1 MFSARSKGDMMAL
14 SAMTM
19 KRIEACAWIAAS
31 DKQEKIKAIAEATG
45 NNTLDAAKMYI
56 IGALKAGIRRGTY
69 RTYSDALDALEREQV
84 GDRGESIGALNELER
99 TVRRINHINA
109 KPSTAWEIE
118 LMGSKEVTEKKRHD
132 IRNMAKVYGSL
143 YVQWLE
149 REDAGNVEYI
159 YETAEHDAQ
168 VLKIDSTIRSYIHE
182 YIGRL
187 SPTAC
192 KAIRAIVES
201 AYSADAIASAKD
213 GDGYALRNKLNYL
226 HRGFPKRDAISPRE
240 FAHILKRYA

>member
-1 MFSARSKGDMMAL
+1 MAL

-19 KRIEACAWIAAS
+19 KRIEACAIIVAH
-31 DKQEKIKAIAEATG
+31 DKAEKIASMAE
-45 NNTLDAAKMYI
+45 TLACDTMDAAKRYV

-109 KPSTAWEIE
+109 KPTTAWEIE
-118 LMGSKEVTEKKRHD
+118 LVGSKEVTEKKRHD
-132 IRNMAKVYGSL
+132 VRNMAKVYGSL
-143 YVQWLE
+143 YVQWIE

-159 YETAEHDAQ
+159 YETAEHDAE
-168 VLKIDSTIRSYIHE
+168 VLKIDSTIQAYISE

-187 SPTAC
+187 SPTAQ
-192 KAIRAIVES
+192 KAIRLIVES
-201 AYSADAIASAKD
+201 AYNSEAIATAKD
-213 GDGYALRNKLNYL
+213 GDGKALRNKAEYL
-226 HRGFPKRDAISPRE
+226 HRGFPERKAVSVRE
-240 FAHILKRYA
+240 FVEILKKYAA

>member
-1 MFSARSKGDMMAL
+1 MAL

-19 KRIEACAWIAAS
+19 KRIEACAIIVAH
-31 DKQEKIKAIAEATG
+31 DKAEKIADMAE
-45 NNTLDAAKMYI
+45 TLECDTMDASKRYI

-118 LMGSKEVTEKKRHD
+118 LMDSKEVTEKKRHD

-143 YVQWLE
+143 YVQWETKEKESTVDYAYENAE
-149 REDAGNVEYI
+149 RE
-159 YETAEHDAQ
+159 TAI
-168 VLKIDSTIRSYIHE
+168 LRMDSTIRSYIHE

>member
-1 MFSARSKGDMMAL
+1 MAL

-31 DKQEKIKAIAEATG
+31 EKQEKIEAIAEATG
-45 NNTLDAAKMYI
+45 NTTLDASKMYI

-69 RTYSDALDALEREQV
+69 RTYSEALDALEREQI
-84 GDRGESIGALNELER
+84 GDRGESIGGLSNIER
-99 TVRRINHINA
+99 DVRRINHINA
-109 KPSTAWEIE
+109 KPVMQWEIE

-132 IRNMAKVYGSL
+132 VRNMAKVYGSL
-143 YVQWLE
+143 YVQWE
-149 REDAGNVEYI
+149 TQEAQSTVEYV
-159 YETAEHDAQ
+159 YENAERDTAI
-168 VLKIDSTIRSYIHE
+168 LNMDSTIRAYISE

-201 AYSADAIASAKD
+201 AYSADDIARATD

-226 HRGFPKRDAISPRE
+226 HRGFPKRDAVTPKE

>member
-1 MFSARSKGDMMAL
+1 MAL

-19 KRIEACAWIAAS
+19 KRIEACAIIVAH
-31 DKQEKIKAIAEATG
+31 DKAEKIADMAE
-45 NNTLDAAKMYI
+45 TLECDTMDAAKRYI

-118 LMGSKEVTEKKRHD
+118 LMDSKEVTEKKRHD

-143 YVQWLE
+143 YVQWETKEKESTVDYAYENAE
-149 REDAGNVEYI
+149 RE
-159 YETAEHDAQ
+159 TAI
-168 VLKIDSTIRSYIHE
+168 LRMDSTIRSYIHE

>member
-1 MFSARSKGDMMAL
+1 MAL

-19 KRIEACAWIAAS
+19 KRIEACAWIVAS
-31 DKQEKIKAIAEATG
+31 DKAEKIEAIAEATG
-45 NNTLDAAKMYI
+45 NNTLDAAKRYV

-109 KPSTAWEIE
+109 KPTTAWEIE
-118 LMGSKEVTEKKRHD
+118 LVGSKEVTEKKNHT
-132 IRNMAKVYGSL
+132 RNMAKVYGTL

-149 REDAGNVEYI
+149 REEYSTVDYV
-159 YETAEHDAQ
+159 YETAEHDAE
-168 VLKIDSTIRSYIHE
+168 VLKIDSTIQAYISE

-187 SPTAC
+187 SPTAQ

-201 AYSADAIASAKD
+201 AYNSEAIATAKD
-213 GDGYALRNKLNYL
+213 GDGKALRNKAEYL
-226 HRGFPKRDAISPRE
+226 HRGFPERNAVSVRE
-240 FAHILKRYA
+240 FVEILRKYAS